1 MLSRLVVVSEA
12 TGSGRDAFICAYVRT
27 PFGRYGG
34 ALAGLRPDAM
44 AAHVLRAVVE
54 RSGIDPADVVDVIL
68 GNANQAGEDNRNVA
82 RMAVLL
88 AGFPVEVPA
97 QTVNRLCG
105 SSLQAL
111 NSAAAAIWSG
121 QGDLFIAG
129 GVESMTRS
137 PIVMLKP
144 DMPYPRGVP
153 DTADSTLGWRF
164 AHPQLVA
171 DGHTVTLGQ
180 TAENVAQR
188 RSVSRADQ
196 DALALLSQ
204 QKAERAMRSGV
215 LAEELVATPVPQR
228 QGAPVV
234 VERDEHPRAGSTLEA
249 LAKLKP
255 VFASDGSVTA
265 GNSSGIND
273 GASALIVASRAKALS
288 LGLLPIARVVSTGV
302 AGVRPDE
309 MGLGP
314 IPASRMALARAGLAL
329 KDIDV
334 VELNEAFASQL
345 IACCLEL
352 GIDWRDERKLNPN
365 GGAIA
370 IGHPLGASGARLAG
384 TAALQLRRTGGR
396 YALVTMCIG
405 VGQGIATVL
414 ERAP

>member
-1 MLSRLVVVSEA
+1 M
-12 TGSGRDAFICAYVRT
+12 TDAFICAYVRT
-27 PFGRYGG
+27 PFGRYAG

-54 RSGIDPADVVDVIL
+54 RSGIDPAGIDDVIM

-82 RMAVLL
+82 RMATLL
-88 AGFPVEVPA
+88 AGFPVDVPA

-111 NSAAAAIWSG
+111 NSAAEAIWSG

-129 GVESMTRS
+129 GVESMTRA
-137 PIVMLKP
+137 PIVTLKP
-144 DMPYPRGVP
+144 DVAYPRGAP
-153 DTADSTLGWRF
+153 ESADSTLGWRF

-180 TAENVAQR
+180 TAENVARR

-196 DALALLSQ
+196 DCLALLSQ
-204 QKAERAMRSGV
+204 QKAERAVANGV
-215 LAEELVATPVPQR
+215 LAEEIVATPVPQPK
-228 QGAPVV
+228 GNDVV
-234 VERDEHPRAGSTLEA
+234 VDRDEHPRPGSTLEA

-255 VFASDGSVTA
+255 AFAEQGSVTA

-273 GASALIVASRAKALS
+273 GASALIVASGERAKAL
-288 LGLLPIARVVSTGV
+288 GLKPIARVVSTGA

-314 IPASRMALARAGLAL
+314 IPASRKALWRAKLDL
-329 KDIDV
+329 KDIAI
-334 VELNEAFASQL
+334 VELNEAFASQV
-345 IACCLEL
+345 IACCVEL
-352 GIDWRDERKLNPN
+352 GIDWRDEQRLNPN

-384 TAALQLRRTGGR
+384 AAALQLRRTNAR
-396 YALVTMCIG
+396 YALATMCIG

-414 ERAP
+414 ERAAG

>member
-1 MLSRLVVVSEA
+1 M
-12 TGSGRDAFICAYVRT
+12 TDAFICAYVRT
-27 PFGRYGG
+27 PFGRYAG

-44 AAHVLRAVVE
+44 AAHVLRAVVDQ
-54 RSGIDPADVVDVIL
+54 SGIDPADLDDVIL

-82 RMAVLL
+82 RMATLL
-88 AGFPVEVPA
+88 AGFPVSVPA

-111 NSAAAAIWSG
+111 NSAAEAIWSD

-137 PIVMLKP
+137 PIVTLKP
-144 DMPYPRGVP
+144 ESAYPRGAP
-153 DTADSTLGWRF
+153 ESADSTLGWRF

-188 RSVSRADQ
+188 RKVSRADQ
-196 DALALLSQ
+196 DCLALLSQ
-204 QKAERAMRSGV
+204 QKAERAMRNGV
-215 LAEELVATPVPQR
+215 LAQEIVATPVPQPK
-228 QGAPVV
+228 GPDALI
-234 VERDEHPRAGSTLEA
+234 ETDEHPRPGSTLEG

-255 VFASDGSVTA
+255 AFVADGSVTA

-273 GASALIVASRAKALS
+273 GASAMVVASDERARS
-288 LGLLPIARVVSTGV
+288 LGLVPIARVVSTGV

-314 IPASRMALARAGLAL
+314 IPASRRALHRAQLEA
-329 KDIDV
+329 KDMSVI
-334 VELNEAFASQL
+334 ELNEAFASQV
-345 IACCLEL
+345 IACCVEL
-352 GIDWRDERKLNPN
+352 GIDWRDEQRLNPN

-384 TAALQLRRTGGR
+384 TAALQLQRTGGR
-396 YALVTMCIG
+396 YGLVTMCIG

-414 ERAP
+414 ERTAG

>member
-1 MLSRLVVVSEA
+1 M
-12 TGSGRDAFICAYVRT
+12 TDAFICAYVRT
-27 PFGRYGG
+27 PFGRYAGT
-34 ALAGLRPDAM
+34 LAGLRPDAM

-54 RSGIDPADVVDVIL
+54 RGGIDPAELDDVIL

-82 RMAVLL
+82 RMATLL
-88 AGFPVEVPA
+88 AGFPVGVPA

-111 NSAAAAIWSG
+111 NSAAEAIWSG
-121 QGDLFIAG
+121 QGDLFVAG

-137 PIVMLKP
+137 PIVTLKP
-144 DMPYPRGVP
+144 ESAYPRGTP
-153 DTADSTLGWRF
+153 ESADSTIGWRF
-164 AHPQLVA
+164 AHPRLVA

-188 RSVSRADQ
+188 RSITRADQ
-196 DALALLSQ
+196 DCLALLSQ
-204 QKAERAMRSGV
+204 QKAERAIGNGV
-215 LAEELVATPVPQR
+215 LAAEIIATSVPQPK
-228 QGAPVV
+228 GVDLV
-234 VERDEHPRAGSTLEA
+234 IEKDEHPRSGSTLEG
-249 LAKLKP
+249 LARLRP
-255 VFASDGSVTA
+255 AFAADGSVTA

-273 GASALIVASRAKALS
+273 GASAMVVASAERARS
-288 LGLLPIARVVSTGV
+288 LGLVPIARVVSTGV

-314 IPASRMALARAGLAL
+314 IPASRKALHRAQLEVKDMA
-329 KDIDV
+329 V
-334 VELNEAFASQL
+334 VELNEAFASQV
-345 IACCLEL
+345 IACCIEL

-384 TAALQLRRTGGR
+384 TAALQLRRTDGR

-414 ERAP
+414 ERAAG

>member
-1 MLSRLVVVSEA
+1 MIDEGSR
-12 TGSGRDAFICAYVRT
+12 GPRDAFICAYVRT

-34 ALAGLRPDAM
+34 ALAGLRPDSM
-44 AAHVLRAVVE
+44 AAHVLRALVE
-54 RSGIDPADVVDVIL
+54 RSGIDPAGVDDVIL

-82 RMAVLL
+82 RMATLL

-97 QTVNRLCG
+97 QTINRLCG

-121 QGDLFIAG
+121 QGELFIVG

-137 PIVMLKP
+137 PVVTLKP
-144 DMPYPRGVP
+144 ETAYPRGAP
-153 DTADSTLGWRF
+153 ASADSTLGWRF
-164 AHPQLVA
+164 PHPQLVA

-180 TAENVAQR
+180 TAENVARR

-196 DALALLSQ
+196 DCLALLSQ
-204 QKAERAMRSGV
+204 QKAERAMANGT
-215 LAEELVATPVPQR
+215 LAEEIVATPVPQPK
-228 QGAPVV
+228 GAATL
-234 VERDEHPRAGSTLEA
+234 VEKDEHPRPGSTLEA

-255 VFASDGSVTA
+255 AFADSGTVTA

-273 GASALIVASRAKALS
+273 GASALVVASRERARS
-288 LGLLPIARVVSTGV
+288 LGLKPIARIVSTGV

-314 IPASRMALARAGLAL
+314 IPSSRQALERARLQIA
-329 KDIDV
+329 DMDV
-334 VELNEAFASQL
+334 IELNEAFASQV
-345 IACCLEL
+345 IASCVAL
-352 GIDWRDERKLNPN
+352 GIDWRDEKVLNPN

-384 TAALQLRRTGGR
+384 TAALQLQRTNGR
-396 YALVTMCIG
+396 YALAAMCIG

-414 ERAP
+414 ERVAD

>member
-1 MLSRLVVVSEA
+1 M
-12 TGSGRDAFICAYVRT
+12 TDAFICAYVRT
-27 PFGRYGG
+27 PFGRYAG

-44 AAHVLRAVVE
+44 AAHVLRTVAE
-54 RSGIDPADVVDVIL
+54 RSGIDPAAIDDVIL

-82 RMAVLL
+82 RMATLL
-88 AGFPVEVPA
+88 AGFPVDVPA

-111 NSAAAAIWSG
+111 NSAAEAIWSE

-137 PIVMLKP
+137 PIVTLKP
-144 DMPYPRGVP
+144 EMAYPRGTP
-153 DTADSTLGWRF
+153 ESADSTLGWRF

-188 RSVSRADQ
+188 RKVSRADQ
-196 DALALLSQ
+196 DCLALLSQ
-204 QKAERAMRSGV
+204 QKAARATENGV
-215 LAEELVATPVPQR
+215 LAEEIVATPVPR
-228 QGAPVV
+228 TNRGIST
-234 VERDEHPRAGSTLEA
+234 VEVIHMDEHPRPGSTLEA

-255 VFASDGSVTA
+255 AFAADGSVTA

-273 GASALIVASRAKALS
+273 GASALVVASGERARS
-288 LGLLPIARVVSTGV
+288 LGLKPIARVVSTGV

-314 IPASRMALARAGLAL
+314 IPASRKALQRAHLDV
-329 KDIDV
+329 KDMDV
-334 VELNEAFASQL
+334 VELNEAFASQV
-345 IACCLEL
+345 IASCVEL
-352 GIDWRDERKLNPN
+352 GIDWRDERRLNPN

-384 TAALQLRRTGGR
+384 TAALQLRRANSR
-396 YALVTMCIG
+396 YALATMCIG

-414 ERAP
+414 ERAGD

>member
-1 MLSRLVVVSEA
+1 M
-12 TGSGRDAFICAYVRT
+12 TDAFICAYVRT
-27 PFGRYGG
+27 PFGRYAG

-44 AAHVLRAVVE
+44 AAHVLRAVVDQ
-54 RSGIDPADVVDVIL
+54 SGIDPAGIDDVIL

-82 RMAVLL
+82 RMATLL
-88 AGFPVEVPA
+88 AGFPVGVPA

-111 NSAAAAIWSG
+111 NSAAEAIWSG

-137 PIVMLKP
+137 PIVTLKP
-144 DMPYPRGVP
+144 ESAYPRGTP
-153 DTADSTLGWRF
+153 ESADSTIGWRF

-188 RSVSRADQ
+188 RKVSRADQ
-196 DALALLSQ
+196 DCLALLSQ
-204 QKAERAMRSGV
+204 QKAERAMKNGV
-215 LAEELVATPVPQR
+215 LAEEIVATPVPQPK
-228 QGAPVV
+228 GADALI
-234 VERDEHPRAGSTLEA
+234 ERDEHPRSGSSLEA

-255 VFASDGSVTA
+255 AFAADGSVTA

-273 GASALIVASRAKALS
+273 GASAMVVASAERARL
-288 LGLLPIARVVSTGV
+288 LGLVPIARVVSTGV

-314 IPASRMALARAGLAL
+314 IPASRKALHRAQLEVKDMA
-329 KDIDV
+329 V
-334 VELNEAFASQL
+334 VELNEAFASQV
-345 IACCLEL
+345 IACCIEL

-384 TAALQLRRTGGR
+384 TAALQLRRTDGR

-414 ERAP
+414 ERAAG

>member
-1 MLSRLVVVSEA
+1 MLNVM
-12 TGSGRDAFICAYVRT
+12 TDAFICAYVRT
-27 PFGRYGG
+27 PFGRYAG

-44 AAHVLRAVVE
+44 AAHVLRTVVE
-54 RSGIDPADVVDVIL
+54 RAGVDPATIDDVIL

-82 RMAVLL
+82 RMAALL
-88 AGFPVEVPA
+88 AGFPVEVPG

-111 NSAAAAIWSG
+111 NDAAQAIWSG
-121 QGDLFIAG
+121 QGELFIAG

-137 PIVMLKP
+137 PLVSLKP
-144 DMPYPRGVP
+144 ESAYPRGVP
-153 DTADSTLGWRF
+153 ETADSTLGWRF

-188 RSVSRADQ
+188 RKISRADQ
-196 DALALLSQ
+196 DCLALLSQ
-204 QKAERAMRSGV
+204 QKAERAMTSGV
-215 LAEELVATPVPQR
+215 LAEEIVATAVPQAK
-228 QGAPVV
+228 GAAVSV
-234 VERDEHPRAGSTLEA
+234 DRDEHPRAGSTLEA
-249 LAKLKP
+249 LARLKP
-255 VFASDGSVTA
+255 AFAADGSVTA

-273 GASALIVASRAKALS
+273 GASALIVASGDRAMA
-288 LGLLPIARVVSTGV
+288 LGLTPIARVVSTGV

-314 IPASRMALARAGLAL
+314 IPASRKALQRAGLETR
-329 KDIDV
+329 DIAV
-334 VELNEAFASQL
+334 VELNEAFASQVV
-345 IACCLEL
+345 ACCVEL
-352 GIDWRDERKLNPN
+352 GIDWRDEKKLNPN

-414 ERAP
+414 ERVAD